1 MRYNNLSVKQYD
13 KVQSMASSALLVTVT
28 VMLGENYV
36 AMLIPIFSVCGPIF
50 DLLAVDSTVEGCP
63 SIYSTIYS

>member
-28 VMLGENYV
+28 VMLGGELCRYANSYF
-36 AMLIPIFSVCGPIF
+36 FSLWPYI
-50 DLLAVDSTVEGCP
+50 
-63 SIYSTIYS
+63 